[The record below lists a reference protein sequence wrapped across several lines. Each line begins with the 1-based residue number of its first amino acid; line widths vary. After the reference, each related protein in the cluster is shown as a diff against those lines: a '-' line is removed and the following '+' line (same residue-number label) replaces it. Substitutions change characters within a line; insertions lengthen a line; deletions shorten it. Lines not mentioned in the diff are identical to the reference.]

1 MIYEMRT
8 YTLRAG
14 AVAEYERLFGEAY
27 KVREQYSKLGAFW
40 HTEIGPINQVIHIW
54 PYESM
59 QHRADVRAA
68 ASKDTSGLWPPRA
81 SELMLTQEVDI
92 LDPAANMKPWGEPQK
107 WGEVY
112 EMRVYTYAP
121 GDIGKVNTA
130 FNEALPGRDGVYPVA
145 GVFFAAQGNL
155 NRMYQIFP
163 FKSWDHR
170 EEVRTEFRK
179 QGVWPPHS
187 DARPINQLV
196 RFMLPAD
203 FSPIH

>member
-1 MIYEMRT
+1 MRT

-92 LDPAANMKPWGEPQK
+92 LDAAANMKPWGEPQK

-121 GDIGKVNTA
+121 GDIGKATTA
-130 FNEALPGRDGVYPVA
+130 FNDAMPGRDGVYPVA
-145 GVFFAAQGNL
+145 AIFFASQGNL

-163 FKSWDHR
+163 YKNWDHR

-187 DARPINQLV
+187 EARPINQLV
-196 RFMLPAD
+196 RFMYPAD

>member
-1 MIYEMRT
+1 MRT
-8 YTLRAG
+8 YTLKAG

-27 KVREQYSKLGAFW
+27 KVRQQYSKLGAFW
-40 HTEIGPINQVIHIW
+40 HTEIGPINQVIHVW

-59 QHRADVRAA
+59 QQRADVRAA

-92 LDPAANMKPWGEPQK
+92 LDAAPNMKPWGEPQK

-112 EMRVYTYAP
+112 EMRVYTFAP
-121 GDIGKVNTA
+121 GDLGKAMTA
-130 FNEALPGRDGVYPVA
+130 FNEAMPGRDGIYPVA
-145 GVFFAAQGNL
+145 GIFGAAQGTL
-155 NRMYQIFP
+155 NKMYQIFP
-163 FKSWDHR
+163 YKSWDHR

-179 QGVWPPHS
+179 QAVWPPHS
-187 DARPINQLV
+187 EARPINQLV
-196 RFMLPAD
+196 RFMYPAD

>member
-68 ASKDTSGLWPPRA
+68 ASKDASGLWPPRA
-81 SELMLTQEVDI
+81 SELMLNQEVDI
-92 LDPAANMKPWGEPQK
+92 LDAAENMKPWGDPQK

-121 GDIGKVNTA
+121 GDLGKANTA

-145 GVFFAAQGNL
+145 GMFFASQGNL

-163 FKSWDHR
+163 YKNWDHR
-170 EEVRTEFRK
+170 EEVRAEFRK

-187 DARPINQLV
+187 EARPINQLV
-196 RFMLPAD
+196 RFMYPAD